1 MNTTRTQWR
10 TLHRRARQEKL
21 QPGTRELAAAVC
33 DVTGGTFGSGWNLSE
48 IRLQRAADIALRPA
62 EPMRRRLAR
71 DVLNGWGTRNAMRS
85 PDPGPGSYYQP
96 NARFAAWQAI
106 TSRADALRRRLED
119 AGRLVLDGGYW
130 ATGDVLPLSSNSPR
144 ADRVK
149 VLA

>member
-1 MNTTRTQWR
+1 MVTRTQWR
-10 TLHRRARQEKL
+10 ALHRRARQEKL
-21 QPGTRELAAAVC
+21 QPGTRGLYAAAV
-33 DVTGGTFGSGWNLSE
+33 DIVGGSRETFANWQAATLY
-48 IRLQRAADIALRPA
+48 RAADIALRPA

-85 PDPGPGSYYQP
+85 PDPGPGSYYRP

-106 TSRADALRRRLED
+106 TSRADALRRRLEA
-119 AGRLVLDGGYW
+119 AGRLVLDAGSW